1 METRTI
7 QQILIYKLIMNP
19 MTGRTED
26 SDLIAWSTERESLIN
41 WYSNQLESKQYLD
54 GGWRKTFKKESTLE
68 WYNPLY
74 DLLYNLEEINSYGQG
89 IQEEWVNEEHIPSI
103 ESRFLR
109 IM

>member
-26 SDLIAWSTERESLIN
+26 SEIVAWSTERDSLIN

-54 GGWRKTFKKESTLE
+54 SNWRKTFKKESTLE
-68 WYNPLY
+68 WYN
-74 DLLYNLEEINSYGQG
+74 LLYNLEEINSYGQG
-89 IQEEWVNEEHIPSI
+89 IQEEWVNEEHITSI